1 MKGEKKL
8 LVGVGTLLTVF
19 TIIGWT
25 DAQSL
30 AKANDTAS
38 AKTEIIIGATES
50 EITEATVKE
59 HIEFELTEL
68 SIIEKDLQEK
78 RNEPRIFI
86 PITDS
91 GEFDGDSVFAEA
103 PDDNGSGT
111 GGAEGNSERP
121 ASSGD
126 RAYTSASDGN
136 AEGDTGTVSAAE
148 GVDTGSGRLA
158 DEAGLEDEG
167 TGEEDN
173 GTGTEQDNSAV
184 SESHSYMDESRD
196 SDEAGYEGSME
207 YDNIG
212 FIDSE
217 LGIDN
222 YSDMDESGFV
232 ESDTDYESE
241 SGSDSGNL
249 IYLGTWSVTAY
260 CPNACCCGQWATG
273 YTASGTYATEG
284 RTVACGSLP
293 IGTEIYIEGWGYRT
307 VEDLGVDGEW
317 IDLFFYD
324 HASASAF
331 GLQYLDI
338 YLVN

>member
-1 MKGEKKL
+1 LKNEKKL

-38 AKTEIIIGATES
+38 SKTEIIIGATES
-50 EITEATVKE
+50 DITEATVKE
-59 HIEFELTEL
+59 HIDFELRDL
-68 SIIEKDLQEK
+68 SIIEKDIQEK

-121 ASSGD
+121 SSSGD
-126 RAYTSASDGN
+126 RAYASAGDCN
-136 AEGDTGTVSAAE
+136 AEGDSGTVSASE
-148 GVDTGSGRLA
+148 DLDTGSGRLA

-173 GTGTEQDNSAV
+173 GTGAEQN
-184 SESHSYMDESRD
+184 D
-196 SDEAGYEGSME
+196 SDDRALSNNEAGYGWDADEP
-207 YDNIG
+207 
-212 FIDSE
+212 DS
-217 LGIDN
+217 G
-222 YSDMDESGFV
+222 MDESGYV

-331 GLQYLDI
+331 GLQYLEV

>member
-1 MKGEKKL
+1 LKGEKKL

-68 SIIEKDLQEK
+68 SIIEKDIQEK

-91 GEFDGDSVFAEA
+91 GEFDGDSVFTEA

-136 AEGDTGTVSAAE
+136 AEGYTGTISASE

-173 GTGTEQDNSAV
+173 GTGAEQN
-184 SESHSYMDESRD
+184 D
-196 SDEAGYEGSME
+196 SDDTALSVSSGESSIME
-207 YDNIG
+207 NSG
-212 FIDSE
+212 FI
-217 LGIDN
+217 
-222 YSDMDESGFV
+222 
-232 ESDTDYESE
+232 ESE
-241 SGSDSGNL
+241 SEYSDNSNIEPDGEEYEEYDDGDAEEPGL
-249 IYLGTWSVTAY
+249 IYLGEWASTGY
-260 CPNACCCGQWATG
+260 CPGACCCGEWASG
-273 YTASGTYATEG
+273 YTASGTLATEG

-293 IGTEIYIEGWGYRT
+293 MGTEIYIEGYGYRV
-307 VEDLGVDGEW
+307 VEDLGVYGEW
-317 IDLFFYD
+317 VDIFYSS
-324 HASASAF
+324 HEAASAH
-331 GLQYLDI
+331 GLQYVSV
-338 YLVN
+338 YLAG

>member
-1 MKGEKKL
+1 MKNEKKL

-38 AKTEIIIGATES
+38 SKTEIIIGATES
-50 EITEATVKE
+50 DITEATVKE
-59 HIEFELTEL
+59 HIDFELRDL
-68 SIIEKDLQEK
+68 SIIEKDIQEK

-121 ASSGD
+121 SSSGD
-126 RAYTSASDGN
+126 RAYASAGDCN
-136 AEGDTGTVSAAE
+136 AEGDSGTVSASE
-148 GVDTGSGRLA
+148 DLDTGSGRLA

-173 GTGTEQDNSAV
+173 GTGAEQN
-184 SESHSYMDESRD
+184 D
-196 SDEAGYEGSME
+196 SDDRALSNNEAGYGWDADEP
-207 YDNIG
+207 
-212 FIDSE
+212 DS
-217 LGIDN
+217 G
-222 YSDMDESGFV
+222 MDESGYV

-331 GLQYLDI
+331 GLQYLEV